1 MLDDLE
7 VETLLKIVLV
17 LVIVW
22 IAVDVVSE
30 LVFELLGPFRPLIG
44 LLIVAL
50 VVLWLID
57 EI

>member
-22 IAVDVVSE
+22 IAVDIVSD
-30 LVFELLGPFRPLIG
+30 LVFGLLGQFQPLIG
-44 LLIVAL
+44 VIIIAL
-50 VVLWLID
+50 VVLWLLD
-57 EI
+57 